1 MLHRFGNQFAPLARI
16 DYVTPLTTHTD
27 IVTRFPLRRRSCGA
41 GIWKSP
47 RISPRDEYE
56 QVEPE
61 AWEQLQVA
69 LGHLDAPAPLT
80 VD

>member
-1 MLHRFGNQFAPLARI
+1 MHVLTNVP
-16 DYVTPLTTHTD
+16 PLTTHTD
-27 IVTRFPLRRRSCGA
+27 IVTRFPLSAEVVWRRYLEVTQDLTQ
-41 GIWKSP
+41 
-47 RISPRDEYE
+47 DEYE